1 MLAVDN
7 YFFKGAK
14 NEIIDEARKMESGTY
29 TFGQSPKSY
38 RKIIAYFDEE
48 GRLMESDNYPSVP
61 KKIIT
66 RMVNIIRKES
76 LDDEAN
82 NEEHHYLTLLKK
94 IDSEEYS
101 YAKIYVNVDGEVS
114 ASSMVLRVYAVC
126 VVSMFILSV
135 GASYFLSTKTIK
147 PIMKSLEKQFNFVS
161 DASHELRTPLAIVQS
176 KIENILTDSNKTVYD
191 VSEDLAISLKELNR
205 LTKLTSDLLVLARG
219 DNDTITL
226 DTDYINLDNLIKNA
240 IEPFTELA
248 ELQGKKFSYVGEN
261 IVCKVD
267 KNKIY
272 QVLIILLDNALIY
285 TNEGDS
291 VKVKLSQNKDD
302 IVIEVSDTGIGTSDH
317 TKEHLFERFYREDK
331 ARNRSTGGN
340 GLGLS
345 IAKTIINYHHGKISV
360 EDNKPKGTKMII
372 VLPRGKSMLN

>member
-1 MLAVDN
+1 M
-7 YFFKGAK
+7 
-14 NEIIDEARKMESGTY
+14 
-29 TFGQSPKSY
+29 
-38 RKIIAYFDEE
+38 
-48 GRLMESDNYPSVP
+48 
-61 KKIIT
+61 
-66 RMVNIIRKES
+66 
-76 LDDEAN
+76 
-82 NEEHHYLTLLKK
+82 
-94 IDSEEYS
+94 DS
-101 YAKIYVNVDGEVS
+101 
-114 ASSMVLRVYAVC
+114 
-126 VVSMFILSV
+126 
-135 GASYFLSTKTIK
+135 
-147 PIMKSLEKQFNFVS
+147 
-161 DASHELRTPLAIVQS
+161 
-176 KIENILTDSNKTVYD
+176 
-191 VSEDLAISLKELNR
+191 
-205 LTKLTSDLLVLARG
+205 
-219 DNDTITL
+219 
-226 DTDYINLDNLIKNA
+226 LIKNA

-372 VLPRGKSMLN
+372 ILPRGKSMLN

>member
-76 LDDEAN
+76 LDDEANN

-219 DNDTITL
+219 ETMIQL
-226 DTDYINLDNLIKNA
+226 LLI
-240 IEPFTELA
+240 
-248 ELQGKKFSYVGEN
+248 Q
-261 IVCKVD
+261 
-267 KNKIY
+267 
-272 QVLIILLDNALIY
+272 IIL
-285 TNEGDS
+285 TW
-291 VKVKLSQNKDD
+291 
-302 IVIEVSDTGIGTSDH
+302 IV
-317 TKEHLFERFYREDK
+317 
-331 ARNRSTGGN
+331 
-340 GLGLS
+340 
-345 IAKTIINYHHGKISV
+345 
-360 EDNKPKGTKMII
+360 
-372 VLPRGKSMLN
+372 